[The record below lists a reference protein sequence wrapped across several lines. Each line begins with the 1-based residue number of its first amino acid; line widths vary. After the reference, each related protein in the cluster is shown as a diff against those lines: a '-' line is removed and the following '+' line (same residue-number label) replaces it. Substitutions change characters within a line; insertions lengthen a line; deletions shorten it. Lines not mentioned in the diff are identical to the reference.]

1 MPNIFRKSYV
11 VTFHGLGA
19 NICDCIDLKHRQAK
33 DGNGRCVLEN
43 GRFTTTIFKMVEDV
57 QGIYMKWRLKTSNL
71 IFFPEFS
78 T

>member
-57 QGIYMKWRLKTSNL
+57 QGIFICAYVFQYLR
-71 IFFPEFS
+71 IHI
-78 T
+78 